1 MDASLALGR
10 RWRGQPGRL
19 EAWYAT
25 LSDPG
30 TGMGCWVH
38 HEIVAPARGEAR
50 HHGWTAVF
58 LPDAA
63 PLFERFGPFACPP
76 PPVRDGSGRDGGG
89 GPPVEPVDGIVFE
102 PPALRGARGR
112 LAWDLRWDEGAS
124 PAALFTFPAW
134 AWRREVLP
142 AAQVVPVASAP
153 FTGWLEVDGRRHALG
168 QAARGTLGHIYGHGN
183 AERWG
188 WVHAELGAGDV
199 LEVVTATSRRPGL
212 RHLPPLAFVQLRVG
226 GRAWPRDPLVAAPL
240 LRTHLGLPT
249 WTVAG
254 TVGRWR
260 LRVRVTIPVE
270 RAVRVGYRDPD
281 DAAATCT
288 NSEAADAEIVLE
300 HRRPRWEV
308 AARWSIEGGAHAE
321 VGTRP

>member
-1 MDASLALGR
+1 
-10 RWRGQPGRL
+10 
-19 EAWYAT
+19 
-25 LSDPG
+25 
-30 TGMGCWVH
+30 MGCWVH
-38 HEIVAPARGEAR
+38 HEIVATTGGDAH

-58 LPDAA
+58 PPDAV
-63 PLFERFGPFACPP
+63 PVLERFGPFPCAPTEPP
-76 PPVRDGSGRDGGG
+76 GSWRHGAGAGAG
-89 GPPVEPVDGIVFE
+89 AGPPLEPSDGIVFE
-102 PPALRGARGR
+102 PPALRGERGR
-112 LAWDLRWDEGAS
+112 LAWDLRWDEEAVS
-124 PAALFTFPAW
+124 AALFTFPQW

-153 FTGWLEVDGRRHALG
+153 FTGWLAVGAQRHSLG
-168 QAARGTLGHIYGHGN
+168 PATRGTLGHIYGHGN

-188 WVHAELGAGDV
+188 WVHAELGGGDV
-199 LEVVTATSRRPGL
+199 LEIVTAVSRRPAM

-226 GRAWPRDPLVAAPL
+226 GRDWPRDALVAAPL
-240 LRTHLGLPT
+240 FRADLGLPT

-260 LRVRVTIPVE
+260 LRVETTIHAE

-281 DAAATCT
+281 GAGATCT

-300 HRRPRWEV
+300 HRRSRWEL
-308 AARWSIEGGAHAE
+308 AARWRIDGSAHAE